1 MEEPLDALV
10 SVLRETGRMLFVQG
24 KVVQGESTVAGFS
37 GIIRKIA
44 A

>member
-1 MEEPLDALV
+1 MDAPLDGLV
-10 SVLRETGRMLFVQG
+10 SILRETGRMIFVQG
-24 KVVQGESTVAGFS
+24 KIVQGDSTVAGFS

>member
-1 MEEPLDALV
+1 MDAPLDGLL
-10 SVLRETGRMLFVQG
+10 SILRETGRMIFCQGRIVQG
-24 KVVQGESTVAGFS
+24 DDTVAGFS